1 MREKEIMGNV
11 RRSSS
16 ITNKKISNEKWLEPV
31 SKPMWRSAMFAVALH
46 HRPET
51 KQEKGRE
58 SQFCFLLSPLLL
70 FDLCPGSVAY
80 HGALDLPHA
89 SPPVCSWHT
98 VGIPMR
104 KEYAR
109 FVELSNKGAVALDY
123 TDTGAMWRGKYDMPA
138 DAF

>member
-31 SKPMWRSAMFAVALH
+31 SKPMWRSAMFALH

-58 SQFCFLLSPLLL
+58 RVNFVFSFLPFSCLI
-70 FDLCPGSVAY
+70 SV
-80 HGALDLPHA
+80 
-89 SPPVCSWHT
+89 
-98 VGIPMR
+98 
-104 KEYAR
+104 
-109 FVELSNKGAVALDY
+109 
-123 TDTGAMWRGKYDMPA
+123 RGQ
-138 DAF
+138 